1 MTDLADRADMTD
13 MADRDPLVPALT
25 GMLVDVVWWLE
36 SCGDEE
42 VDPDSAVKIMES
54 VGGELLRLPSDRRER
69 LLQVLAD
76 LAEAEQVPARRDFLT
91 GFPFA
96 IGMVEDQESRGPG
109 ELRTRPADLKRCLE
123 AAGELPEPACGD

>member
-1 MTDLADRADMTD
+1 MTD
-13 MADRDPLVPALT
+13 MADMTGRDPLVPALT

-54 VGGELLRLPSDRRER
+54 VGGELLRLPSGQRER
-69 LLQVLAD
+69 LVQVLAA
-76 LAEAEQVPARRDFLT
+76 LAEAEQDPARRDFLK

-96 IGMVEDQESRGPG
+96 IGMVEDEDEDGSGRG
-109 ELRTRPADLKRCLE
+109 CLT
-123 AAGELPEPACGD
+123 